1 MRKAFLTLQICFC
14 ALVSFFAVAQTVS
27 AAPLEV
33 RSAIPSFNVQY
44 LPAMIAEEKGFFKQ
58 ENLDSKLI
66 LMRGGNE
73 AVLALNGGY
82 ILAARL
88 RA

>member
-1 MRKAFLTLQICFC
+1 MFMRQPFLTLELCFC
-14 ALVSFFAVAQTVS
+14 ALLSFFAVAQTVS

-33 RSAIPSFNVQY
+33 RTAIPSFNIQY

-66 LMRGGNE
+66 LS
-73 AVLALNGGY
+73 
-82 ILAARL
+82 ID
-88 RA
+88 